1 MFKTPYN
8 NLVNSIIGLFLL
20 SIGKLLLLKPPKIM
34 KIDSIFVK
42 FFYVILTVG
51 SITMGVLLVG
61 LSLLG
66 IFKFVFNLFKK

>member
-66 IFKFVFNLFKK
+66 IFKFVFNFFKK